1 MQLDF
6 PTFPLYIA
14 RKRET
19 EGKMEPLLYHW
30 KLDAA
35 LPFRIDFQHLE
46 KQFENPR
53 RDMHA
58 AVQRGLL
65 LAGDL
70 GTMREPYDFYWTA
83 SWEIHGGLKSE
94 NGAGL
99 LLITFSPEILLN
111 AVIGDKSPVRALLYL
126 PFREKAS
133 LFRTPPVRK
142 MTERLKIDLETMRK
156 RDAPQQKI
164 WLRIVDFVC
173 DLAAALP
180 RNERRKCPQERHE
193 LLMPVFEKLASLPR
207 SPLTAAEASALCG
220 MSESGFYRLF
230 RDFTGLPFS
239 SYELYFRLNCA
250 AEELCR
256 GELSI
261 KQAAAEWGFFD
272 TSHFSR
278 AFKKQFGVSPSDY
291 CAAGRK
297 S

>member
-1 MQLDF
+1 
-6 PTFPLYIA
+6 
-14 RKRET
+14 
-19 EGKMEPLLYHW
+19 MEPLLYHW

-58 AVQRGLL
+58 AVHLGIL

-70 GTMREPYDFYWTA
+70 GMMREPYDFYWTA
-83 SWEIHGGLKSE
+83 AWEIHGGLRSE
-94 NGAGL
+94 NGARL

-111 AVIGDKSPVRALLYL
+111 AVICDKTPVRTLLYL

-133 LFRTPPVRK
+133 LLRTAPVRK
-142 MTERLKIDLETMRK
+142 MTEKLKIDLETMR
-156 RDAPQQKI
+156 RRNASQQKI

-180 RNERRKCPQERHE
+180 RNERRKCLQERHE

-261 KQAAAEWGFFD
+261 KQAAAEWGL
-272 TSHFSR
+272 TSLPYAR
-278 AFKKQFGVSPSDY
+278 ATPTSKGSMAAPPGPSPG
-291 CAAGRK
+291 AG
-297 S
+297 SIAS